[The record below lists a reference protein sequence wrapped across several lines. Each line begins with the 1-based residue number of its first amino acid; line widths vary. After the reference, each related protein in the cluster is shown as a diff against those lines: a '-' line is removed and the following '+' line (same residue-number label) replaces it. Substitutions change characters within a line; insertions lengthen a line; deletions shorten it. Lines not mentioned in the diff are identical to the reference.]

1 MKEVDMKENDFD
13 KRVKEMMELH
23 EEVPQAVVWDSLSS
37 ALDLR
42 HRRRVLLYRRLYYY
56 AAAVAAVLF
65 LLLMPLSS
73 LFDDSDKVRVI
84 PVDGR
89 YDPISSLRPEY
100 SIVNKGVAAHP
111 IGIRRGFELQELYD
125 LRSGL
130 NPQPESGTDPQIKL
144 KSEHEHEYKF
154 QSDNKSDPESELE
167 IEFKNE
173 SKSDSESKRTP
184 GSKILPDYYNKRRQA
199 AGPSIALSA
208 NLSPSLSGN
217 SVSLMTMSQIQGG
230 YASSDVVSTVQKANV
245 PRETVTNTKFLMPL
259 TFGVQLRMPLGDKL
273 SAGTGVNY
281 TLLFSHYDAIS
292 REEARETQQ
301 TLHYIG
307 FPVGLY
313 YTVFKKENLTFY
325 LNAGAMLEKG
335 LYAWYVVSENGERDS
350 YGRSVD
356 GVQWSVNG
364 GAGVEMAMGNSSG
377 IYFDPSFA
385 YFFDNSQPLSIRTS
399 QPLQFRFEL
408 GLRFHL

>member
-1 MKEVDMKENDFD
+1 MVAGGVKKKRGDIIVDMKENDFD

-42 HRRRVLLYRRLYYY
+42 HKRRVQFYRRLYYT
-56 AAAVAAVLF
+56 AAAVAALLF
-65 LLLMPLSS
+65 LLLTPLGS
-73 LFDDSDKVRVI
+73 LFENYERVDLI
-84 PVDGR
+84 TSELR
-89 YDPISSLRPEY
+89 YDPISSISPMY
-100 SIVNKGVAAHP
+100 SIIHEEVATHIPSIKSVSELRKANDSRLKYEADT
-111 IGIRRGFELQELYD
+111 GIYTDPEIDSGIVPDTEIELQDESQVLSD
-125 LRSGL
+125 LER
-130 NPQPESGTDPQIKL
+130 ES
-144 KSEHEHEYKF
+144 SR
-154 QSDNKSDPESELE
+154 
-167 IEFKNE
+167 
-173 SKSDSESKRTP
+173 ESKR
-184 GSKILPDYYNKRRQA
+184 LPDYSGMKRRVA
-199 AGPSIALSA
+199 KPSIALSA

-307 FPVGLY
+307 FPVGIS
-313 YTVFKKENLTFY
+313 YTVFEKDNLTFY
-325 LNAGAMLEKG
+325 LNAGAMIEKG

-356 GVQWSVNG
+356 GVQWSVSG

-385 YFFDNSQPLSIRTS
+385 YFFENNQPLSIRTS